1 MCGIAGWFSTAP
13 LPEPESQLRLKAM
26 CDAIAHRGPDDDG
39 YFVTDQVAL
48 GMRRL
53 SIVDL
58 QGGHQPMTSA
68 DGTIQL
74 VFNGEIFNHTQLRS
88 SMQSRGVRF
97 QTSSD
102 TEVILRLY
110 EERGL
115 QAFDEL
121 NGMFAIAIFDAR
133 DQSLLLVRD
142 RLGVKPLYYSWDG
155 RQLIFASE
163 IKAIVTAL
171 EKPPSVNPRAVW
183 DYLTFRY
190 VPAPHTIWNGVSKLL
205 PAHRLKI
212 SQGIPRPSIERWWA
226 LPRPAR
232 TAADDSTTVER
243 FGSLLQNAVD
253 IRMRADVPV
262 GILLSG
268 GLDSSVIAAM
278 AAPSHPRLSTFS
290 VAFEGAGHID
300 ERKWAHLV
308 ATQLQ
313 TDHQDI
319 VIGRKEFTDFL
330 PDFVHYTD
338 EPLADLASI
347 PLYYV
352 CKLAR
357 GNVKVVLSGE
367 GSDEILGG
375 YSFDVWAQRW
385 DEAASANN
393 LYQRALRAV
402 GAGSNPRFDQGLL
415 DLRHALQPL
424 TMTSYM
430 TSEAKRH
437 LLLDHSDMPDSLDGT
452 RALLRDFGQASPLS
466 QALFTYCQDWL
477 VEDLLMKADKMSMAN
492 SLELR
497 TPFLDYRV
505 VEMASRL
512 SDHWRVGRESDGRY
526 STKRILRHAA
536 AKLVPSEI
544 IARPKMGFPVPVYDW
559 LSNELKPL
567 AHDSLCSESTKLRTW
582 FKADALA
589 ELVAR
594 GTAIDAANDDRHR
607 LWNAMILELWFRR
620 WKA

>member
-13 LPEPESQLRLKAM
+13 LSELESQLRLKAM
-26 CDAIAHRGPDDDG
+26 CDAIVHRGPDDDG
-39 YFVTDQVAL
+39 YFITDQVAL

-58 QGGHQPMTSA
+58 QGGHQPMTSE
-68 DGTIQL
+68 DGAIQL
-74 VFNGEIFNHTQLRS
+74 VFNGEIFNHTQLRAS
-88 SMQSRGVRF
+88 LQARGVRF
-97 QTSSD
+97 RTSSD
-102 TEVILRLY
+102 TEVVLRLY

-115 QAFDEL
+115 KAFDEL
-121 NGMFAIAIFDAR
+121 NGMFAVAIFDAR
-133 DQSLLLVRD
+133 DHSLLLVRD

-163 IKAIVTAL
+163 IKAIIATLPMTPA
-171 EKPPSVNPRAVW
+171 VNPRAIW

-190 VPAPHTIWNGVSKLL
+190 VPAPHTIWNGISKLL

-212 SQGIPRPSIERWWA
+212 SRGAPTPLIERWWA
-226 LPRPAR
+226 LPRPLR
-232 TAADDSTTVER
+232 TTADDATIVER
-243 FGSLLQNAVD
+243 FASLLQNAVD

-290 VAFEGAGHID
+290 VAFEGAGDID

-313 TDHQDI
+313 TDHHDI
-319 VIGRKEFTDFL
+319 VIGKKEFTDFL
-330 PDFVHYTD
+330 PDFVYYTD

-357 GNVKVVLSGE
+357 ENVKVVLSGE

-385 DEAASANN
+385 DEAANADN
-393 LYQRALRAV
+393 LYQRALRAI
-402 GAGSNPRFDQGLL
+402 GARSNSRFDRGLL
-415 DLRHALQPL
+415 DLRQAVQPL
-424 TMTSYM
+424 TMTAYM
-430 TSEAKRH
+430 SSAAKRQ
-437 LLLDHSDMPDSLDGT
+437 LLLDQSDMQDSLDGT
-452 RALLRDFGQASPLS
+452 RARLRDFGDASPLS

-512 SDHWRVGRESDGRY
+512 PDHWRVGSESDGRY

-536 AKLVPSEI
+536 AKLVPSDI
-544 IARPKMGFPVPVYDW
+544 ISRHKMGFPVPVYEW
-559 LSNELKPL
+559 LSDELKPL
-567 AHDSLCSESTKLRTW
+567 AHDCLCSQGTKLRSW

-594 GTAIDAANDDRHR
+594 GTAVNAANDDRHR

>member
-1 MCGIAGWFSTAP
+1 MCGIAGWFSSTP
-13 LPEPESQLRLKAM
+13 VSKPESQIRLKAM

-39 YFVTDQVAL
+39 YFITDQVAL

-58 QGGHQPMTSA
+58 EGGHQPMTSQ
-68 DGTIQL
+68 DGAIQL
-74 VFNGEIFNHTQLRS
+74 VFNGEIFNHKQLRRS
-88 SMQSRGVRF
+88 LQARGIQFR
-97 QTSSD
+97 TSSD

-115 QAFDEL
+115 KAFDEL
-121 NGMFAIAIFDAR
+121 NGMFAIAISNAR
-133 DQSLLLVRD
+133 DNSLLLVRD

-163 IKAIVTAL
+163 IKAIIAAL
-171 EKPPSVNPRAVW
+171 PKMPAVNPRAVW

-190 VPAPHTIWNGVSKLL
+190 VPAPHTIWSGISKLL

-212 SQGIPRPSIERWWA
+212 SQSAPTPLIERWWD
-226 LPRPAR
+226 LPRPLK
-232 TAADDSTTVER
+232 TAADDATTVER
-243 FGSLLQNAVD
+243 FATLLQNAVD

-290 VAFEGAGHID
+290 VAFEGADHID

-308 ATQLQ
+308 AEQLQ
-313 TDHQDI
+313 TNHQDI
-319 VIGRKEFTDFL
+319 VIGKKEFTDFL
-330 PDFVHYTD
+330 PQFVYYTD

-357 GNVKVVLSGE
+357 RNVKVVLSGE

-375 YSFDVWAQRW
+375 YNFDVWAQRW
-385 DEAASANN
+385 DEAANANK

-402 GAGSNPRFDQGLL
+402 GARSNSRFDQGLL
-415 DLRHALQPL
+415 DLRQALQPL
-424 TMTSYM
+424 TMTAYM
-430 TSEAKRH
+430 SSAAKRQ
-437 LLLDHSDMPDSLDGT
+437 LLLDQSDMQDSLDGT
-452 RALLRDFGQASPLS
+452 RTLLRDFGNASPLS

-512 SDHWRVGRESDGRY
+512 PDGWRVGRESDGRY

-536 AKLVPSEI
+536 AKLVPSDVI
-544 IARPKMGFPVPVYDW
+544 SRPKMGFPVPVYEW
-559 LSNELKPL
+559 LSDELKPL
-567 AHDSLCSESTKLRTW
+567 AHDCLCSEATKLRSW

-594 GTAIDAANDDRHR
+594 GTAIDAVSDDRHR

-620 WKA
+620 WQA